1 MRNVWNLYPYIIYT
15 TTDKMYIKFD
25 EKIIAL
31 TSRGSPYIVKNGLYQ
46 KTRYQ
51 ESLWVGHKIYLLKDS
66 LYHVYNIT
74 DRFHNGREEIIPDK
88 LFVYTSTQ
96 ICVLIFISG
105 WNQRNDLKSD
115 ITMYQKG
122 FNNHIFLVWTLNG
135 AICV

>member
-1 MRNVWNLYPYIIYT
+1 MRNVCNLYPYIFYT

-31 TSRGSPYIVKNGLYQ
+31 TSRESPYIVKNRLYQ

-51 ESLWVGHKIYLLKDS
+51 SLWVGPKIYLLEDS

-115 ITMYQKG
+115 IIMYRKG
-122 FNNHIFLVWTLNG
+122 FNNHIFLVWTLHG